1 MRCLTD
7 TDLDLFAARALP
19 HLVRDPVRHNLAYGL
34 VAARRDGTVP
44 VEPGAVWL
52 RVVDGE
58 RLVTVAL
65 RTPPFPLLLTGAPQV
80 AVDRLVD
87 HLLDTGVE
95 LPDVSGPADLAAR
108 FADRWS
114 AATGGEASV
123 TGRARLFRLGTVT
136 PPRGVPGRPRTATP
150 ADRERLVDWLT
161 AFHAEAGP
169 GGPSPGAAA
178 VDRGLRRPDAWW
190 LWEVDGAVV
199 SMCLVNPP
207 VAGVP
212 RITAVYT
219 PPERRGHG
227 YASAGVAAASQW
239 ALDHGAAAC
248 MLYTDLAN
256 PTSNKIYQTI
266 GYRPVGYQIRWR
278 LHR

>member
-19 HLVRDPVRHNLAYGL
+19 HLVADPVRHNLAYGL

-65 RTPPFPLLLTGAPQV
+65 RTPPFPLLLTGAPPV

-87 HLLDTGVE
+87 HLLGTGVE
-95 LPDVSGPADLAAR
+95 LPEVSGPADLAAR

-114 AATGGEASV
+114 AATSGEASV
-123 TGRARLFRLGTVT
+123 TGRARLFRLDTVT

-169 GGPSPGAAA
+169 GGPSPGAAT
-178 VDRGLRRPDAWW
+178 
-190 LWEVDGAVV
+190 V
-199 SMCLVNPP
+199 SRSRATASRAPTAPAAP
-207 VAGVP
+207 VATRPLTRPPAGKSWHRSGTRP
-212 RITAVYT
+212 LRATA
-219 PPERRGHG
+219 P
-227 YASAGVAAASQW
+227 
-239 ALDHGAAAC
+239 
-248 MLYTDLAN
+248 N
-256 PTSNKIYQTI
+256 PGGCDPSLPNPA
-266 GYRPVGYQIRWR
+266 R
-278 LHR
+278 